1 MLLRSARALA
11 VRHLIDLSPRWQH
24 VQGVGTL
31 AERLWRLGA
40 ISEAVAAAAWVHDL
54 GYAPDLDRLGFHP
67 LDGAVYLDGQ
77 GASSTVV
84 ALVAHHS
91 GATTEAGIR
100 GLRRELDALPLP
112 VESDLETVT
121 LLDMSIGPTGRWVT
135 PAERLDE
142 ILRRHPPED
151 PVHQARAHDRDDL
164 LAAAER
170 ARARLGSAF
179 VSARV
184 EPASS
189 TIWSPRR
196 R

>member
-1 MLLRSARALA
+1 M
-11 VRHLIDLSPRWQH
+11 PRTWP
-24 VQGVGTL
+24 GSGS
-31 AERLWRLGA
+31 
-40 ISEAVAAAAWVHDL
+40 I
-54 GYAPDLDRLGFHP
+54 P

-77 GASSTVV
+77 GGSTTVV

-91 GATTEAGIR
+91 GAATEAGIR
-100 GLRRELDALPLP
+100 GLRREMDALPLP
-112 VESDLETVT
+112 LESDLETVT

-151 PVHQARAHDRDDL
+151 PAHQARAHDRDDL

-170 ARARLGSAF
+170 ARVRLGSAMDT
-179 VSARV
+179 ARV

-189 TIWSPRR
+189 TLAWARR